1 MRLHFVRKKVPKM
14 RTTKVSAQ
22 LLNTVR
28 RPETIETKPEVNGRL
43 QALGRMVIQQH
54 LEAFKRLA
62 DK

>member
-14 RTTKVSAQ
+14 RPTKVS

-28 RPETIETKPEVNGRL
+28 RTETTETNPEVNGRL
-43 QALGRMVIQQH
+43 QTLGHMVIQQH